1 MTSISYHFIILIL
14 FDCSLVLIWQS
25 TNLVKIIYTMV
36 SWLYLSSSFLCTT
49 PLSIF
54 WRCYLWS
61 WIPSDFVNM
70 ERSPPPLYSH
80 YLIPTVPFLKYVY
93 LCCLHVCQCVCV
105 SVVCVCVCVCVC
117 RAPHLFT
124 PHYCFLTSPCF
135 PREKRSFS
143 MFHYCNY
150 HHHHYVNVRFTNEW
164 DLDILGFWIW
174 LIHRNG
180 IEFHPFDCSNIPWHK
195 YVYIYICIYIYIVC
209 VYIYYII
216 DMCIYIYIYI
226 YIHYI
231 YIYTHTI
238 FSLSINWLLGTS
250 VDFTD

>member
-105 SVVCVCVCVCVC
+105 SVVCVCVCVCVQS
-117 RAPHLFT
+117 
-124 PHYCFLTSPCF
+124 TSPLYPTLLF
-135 PREKRSFS
+135 PNLSLFPPRETFF
-143 MFHYCNY
+143 FH
-150 HHHHYVNVRFTNEW
+150 V
-164 DLDILGFWIW
+164 
-174 LIHRNG
+174 
-180 IEFHPFDCSNIPWHK
+180 P
-195 YVYIYICIYIYIVC
+195 
-209 VYIYYII
+209 
-216 DMCIYIYIYI
+216 
-226 YIHYI
+226 
-231 YIYTHTI
+231 
-238 FSLSINWLLGTS
+238 LL
-250 VDFTD
+250 